1 LTPLTTK
8 SPQHPIPHLFLHG
21 IRFWGSLVDIFRV
34 GPGSG
39 FPFLLP
45 LIPKFFTMPCS
56 HQGSALVNRE
66 VSGPN
71 DLNKKGVKTPIYPF
85 LLPLIP
91 KFVGLRGSSRH
102 SSLYFP
108 SLPLYPPLM
117 DALVGARCWYQ
128 MLMSGV
134 GAKCWCQ
141 ILRKGP
147 VLCGVHLIV
156 AFFQNLA

>member
-1 LTPLTTK
+1 M
-8 SPQHPIPHLFLHG
+8 HG

-71 DLNKKGVKTPIYPF
+71 DLNKKGVKTPIHPF

-91 KFVGLRGSSRH
+91 KFVGLRGFTTAFF
-102 SSLYFP
+102 LVFP
-108 SLPLYPPLM
+108 LIATVPTSNGCP
-117 DALVGARCWYQ
+117 G
-128 MLMSGV
+128 
-134 GAKCWCQ
+134 WCQ
-141 ILRKGP
+141 
-147 VLCGVHLIV
+147 VLVSDADVRRWCQVLVPDIEEGSRAMWGAPYPGFFSESRLISI
-156 AFFQNLA
+156 FKIFPDLQYF